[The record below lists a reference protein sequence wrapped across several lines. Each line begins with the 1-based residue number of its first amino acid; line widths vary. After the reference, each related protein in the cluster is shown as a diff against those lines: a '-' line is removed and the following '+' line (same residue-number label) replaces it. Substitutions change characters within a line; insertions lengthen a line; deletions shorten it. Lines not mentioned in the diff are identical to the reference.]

1 MSKTTAQA
9 ELEET
14 KAILEALDVYAT
26 TEMPDDIVFKTYSKP
41 KFLVNA
47 LVQVLVSK
55 GLLSIEDVNR
65 ILKIN

>member
-1 MSKTTAQA
+1 MKTTEQV

-26 TEMPDDIVFKTYSKP
+26 TNMPDDIAFKTYSKP

-65 ILKIN
+65 ILKVN

>member
-1 MSKTTAQA
+1 MKTVEQV

-26 TEMPDDIVFKTYSKP
+26 TNMPDDIAFRTYSRP
-41 KFLVNA
+41 KFLLNA

-55 GLLSIEDVNR
+55 GLLSLNDINR
-65 ILKIN
+65 ILKKD